1 MSKHVKSILFL
12 SFFLLLQSAFACSCE
27 RNYFCDY
34 IKYEEYDY
42 KMVAVRA
49 KITDKIIYE
58 DDTNAIYLEVI
69 ETYRDDVGAG
79 NYIKLHGDWQ
89 EADCH
94 VNMNRFSPFTERI
107 FVIGVS
113 TEQYGNLGFPF
124 SSPIPDNANYWE
136 FSPLLCDFLSLSIN
150 DGIVKGWITED
161 IYEYPWEL
169 FNESL
174 EDCSFNLATLNEAKC
189 ADENYVIYP
198 NPSFDGIIT
207 IKNSYRKPPISQIKV
222 LDANGRLI
230 IDKYCSNDNNLLHK
244 LNIAEKGLFFVEIFC
259 GEHKYVRRVLIM

>member
-1 MSKHVKSILFL
+1 MSKQFKLILFFG
-12 SFFLLLQSAFACSCE
+12 FFLISQSAFACSCE

-49 KITDKIIYE
+49 KITDKIVYE

-69 ETYRDDVGAG
+69 ESYRDDVGAG

-94 VNMNRFSPFTERI
+94 VNMNRFSPFTEHI

-124 SSPIPDNANYWE
+124 NSPIPDNGNYWE

-150 DGIVKGWITED
+150 DGVVKGWITDE
-161 IYEYPWEL
+161 IFEYPWEL
-169 FNESL
+169 FNGSL
-174 EDCSFNLATLNEAKC
+174 EDCSFNLTTLNEAKC
-189 ADENYVIYP
+189 ADEDYAIYP
-198 NPSFDGIIT
+198 NPSFDGNII
-207 IKNSYRKPPISQIKV
+207 IKNNYRRIPVSQVRV
-222 LDANGRLI
+222 LDYNGQLVLDKFYTPEDNAI
-230 IDKYCSNDNNLLHK
+230 IK
-244 LNIAEKGLFFVEIFC
+244 LNIAQKGLFFVEIIC
-259 GEHKYVRRVLIM
+259 GENKYVRRILVV